1 MNLNQITIP
10 VLNVE
15 KAIEFYQKLGLNL
28 IVRSLPNYAR
38 FLSSEGNTTFSV
50 HRVDQLPVG
59 NGSWIYFE
67 TPDVE
72 QKVKDLQTKGIIF
85 DELPTDKPW
94 LWKEARLKDPDN
106 NQVII
111 YYAGENRI
119 NPPWKIK

>member
-28 IVRSLPNYAR
+28 IVKSLPNYAR
-38 FLSSEGNTTFSV
+38 FLSSGGNTTFSV
-50 HRVDQLPVG
+50 HRVDALPVG
-59 NGSWIYFE
+59 NGVWIYFE
-67 TPDVE
+67 TADVE
-72 QKVKDLQTKGIIF
+72 QKVKELQLEGIIF

-106 NQVII
+106 NQVTI
-111 YYAGENRI
+111 YQAGENRI
-119 NPPWKIK
+119 NP